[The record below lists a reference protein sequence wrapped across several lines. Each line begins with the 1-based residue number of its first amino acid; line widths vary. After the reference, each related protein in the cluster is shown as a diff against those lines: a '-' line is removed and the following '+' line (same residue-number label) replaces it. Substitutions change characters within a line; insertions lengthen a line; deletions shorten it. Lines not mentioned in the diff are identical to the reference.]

1 MESQADDEL
10 VIQAQKGDAEAFMAL
25 TRRYQERVYQTVYA
39 MTKNHQDTDDLTQE
53 TFMQAFKAI
62 KRFKRRSG
70 FYTWV
75 YRIAV
80 NRTINFLKK
89 RGREKTDLERD
100 GRALPKISGR
110 PMSAPEKRS
119 LNSELRERLAK
130 GIDGLP
136 LLYRISFI
144 LVEMQGFSH
153 GQAARVLKCS
163 ENTVSW
169 RMHRARKMLQE
180 ELRHDLKEGANEV

>member
-1 MESQADDEL
+1 MEGQADDEL
-10 VIQAQKGDAEAFMAL
+10 VIQTQKGDADAFMAL
-25 TRRYQERVYQTVYA
+25 IRRYQERVYQTVYA
-39 MTKNHQDTDDLTQE
+39 MTKNHQDTDDLIQE

-119 LNSELRERLAK
+119 LNSELRDRLAK
-130 GIDGLP
+130 AIDGLP